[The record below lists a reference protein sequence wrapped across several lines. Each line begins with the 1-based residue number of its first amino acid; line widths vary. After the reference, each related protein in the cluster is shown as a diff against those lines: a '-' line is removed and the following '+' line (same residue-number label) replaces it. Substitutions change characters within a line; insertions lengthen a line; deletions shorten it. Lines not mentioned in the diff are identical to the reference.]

1 MKLTRA
7 MLTAALAAGAA
18 SALPRLTSAAD
29 YSNAKEPGKEPLGV
43 ALAANE
49 KRSQHYSGPRMELG
63 SSDCIQTIPSTRR
76 DYQGA
81 EPGSQNAE
89 SPGFGQDFN
98 AMPAGLNTRDDS
110 EMPSSAD
117 NEMLSVQ
124 QTATEDERHGT
135 ADGVGSSRRVNTFAV
150 MARNIFKEVFGL
162 SRDQQRTGAQQ
173 DARQS
178 EQAEQAAEKRNDEN
192 ATARNQEE
200 ARRGTRHDN
209 AMPQN
214 SFSLARSRVDRAD
227 PDITMQDARPRQG
240 QGHEPLPA
248 QRGAEQGDY
257 REEEHSE
264 QQQQQQQQA

>member
-18 SALPRLTSAAD
+18 SALPRLTSGAD
-29 YSNAKEPGKEPLGV
+29 YSNAKEPSKESLGV
-43 ALAANE
+43 TLAANE
-49 KRSQHYSGPRMELG
+49 KRSQHYSDPRMELG
-63 SSDCIQTIPSTRR
+63 SSDCIQTVPSTRR

-98 AMPAGLNTRDDS
+98 AMPADLNTRDDS
-110 EMPSSAD
+110 QMPSSAD
-117 NEMLSVQ
+117 NEMLSVH

-135 ADGVGSSRRVNTFAV
+135 ADGVSSSRRVNNFAV
-150 MARNIFKEVFGL
+150 MARNVFKEAFGL

-192 ATARNQEE
+192 ATARNQED
-200 ARRGTRHDN
+200 ARRGTRHSN

-214 SFSLARSRVDRAD
+214 SFSLTRSRVGRAGT
-227 PDITMQDARPRQG
+227 DITMED
-240 QGHEPLPA
+240 A
-248 QRGAEQGDY
+248 QRGTEQGEY

-264 QQQQQQQQA
+264 QQQQQQQQQA